1 VGAGYFVACAGI
13 AVWAT
18 RRTKTAGD
26 FFVAGR
32 GIGVVTMAV
41 ASMASVLSAI
51 AFIGGP
57 GLMYR
62 QGLGAVY
69 LILSAG
75 ITSSLTAWVLAR
87 RLRLLG
93 EIRGAVTI
101 PEAVGIRYRSHG
113 ARRLAGLAMVIA
125 TVGYVATNFLALG
138 LVVDALFEVGRPAAI
153 LIGAAVVVSYS
164 VSGGM
169 LAGVYTDLFQGSLM
183 AIASILVFATAV
195 SSGGGIA
202 TISAEI
208 LAADPGW
215 FGPWG
220 HYSPLAALS
229 FFFVLG
235 LGALGQPH
243 LLHKFY
249 MLRHPRQLRWYPML
263 MTVGLVVALLLWVG
277 VGLATKA
284 AVVTGAI
291 APLQNPDD
299 ATATF
304 LLRYAPDWLAGLVFA
319 GVAAAIMSTVNSF
332 LNLAAAALTRDLP
345 PRGASQRGSLQHA
358 RMATL
363 AVAVVALGLAMVPGQ
378 VVVLLGVFGWGLF
391 ASTFVPALA
400 FGLVWPGATRVGALA
415 SMAVGIVLTLG
426 LESLMWAGKASLP
439 AGVTAAG
446 VALLAALVTFFA
458 VSWATRVQAAGD
470 LDADVRLIMER

>member
-1 VGAGYFVACAGI
+1 V
-13 AVWAT
+13 
-18 RRTKTAGD
+18 GD

-32 GIGVVTMAV
+32 GIGVITMAV

-75 ITSSLTAWVLAR
+75 MTSSLTAWVLAR

-101 PEAVGIRYRSHG
+101 PEAVGIRYRSPS
-113 ARRLAGLAMVIA
+113 ARRLAGGSMVIA
-125 TVGYVATNFLALG
+125 TVGYIATNFLALG
-138 LVVDALFEVGRPAAI
+138 LVVDALFGVGRLPAI
-153 LIGAAVVVSYS
+153 VIGAAVVVAYS

-183 AIASILVFATAV
+183 AVASALVFGAAIE
-195 SSGGGIA
+195 SGGGLA
-202 TISAEI
+202 TISARI
-208 LAADPGW
+208 LEADPGW

-220 HYSPLAALS
+220 HFTPLAALS

-249 MLRHPRQLRWYPML
+249 MLRHPRQLRWYPLL
-263 MTVGLVVALLLWVG
+263 MTGGLVVALLLWVG
-277 VGLATKA
+277 VGLATKS
-284 AVVTGAI
+284 AVISGAI
-291 APLQNPDD
+291 APLANPDD

-304 LLRYAPDWLAGLVFA
+304 LLHFAPSWLAGLVFA

-332 LNLAAAALTRDLP
+332 LNLAAAAITRDLP
-345 PRGASQRGSLQHA
+345 RVPVLTERALGRGRV
-358 RMATL
+358 ATFG
-363 AVAVVALGLAMVPGQ
+363 VAVIALLLALVPGQ

-400 FGLVWPGATRVGALA
+400 FGMIWQGATRAGAIA
-415 SMAVGIVLTLG
+415 SMSVGVVVTLS
-426 LESLMWAGKASLP
+426 LETLLWAGSAALP

-446 VALLAALVTFFA
+446 VALLAALVTFFV
-458 VSWATRVQAAGD
+458 VSLATREQAAGE